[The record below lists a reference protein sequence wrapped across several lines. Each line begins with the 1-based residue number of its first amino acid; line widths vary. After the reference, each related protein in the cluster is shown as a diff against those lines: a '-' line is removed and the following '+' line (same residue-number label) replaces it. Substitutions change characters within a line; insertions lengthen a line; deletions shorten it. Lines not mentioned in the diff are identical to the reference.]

1 MGQLVEERLKPSPPF
16 THTACDL
23 FGPYKIKDNVKR
35 RTFGKAY
42 GIIFNCIST
51 RAVYLDLIY
60 EYNTNNVLMALR
72 RFLSIRGF
80 PSTLYS
86 DRGTQ
91 LVAASNEAK
100 KMFKELDWCSV
111 ESFGKNEG
119 MQWSFTKS
127 SDAPWQNGVSEAL
140 IKSVKR
146 SLNATVGDNTFT
158 FSELQT
164 IFFDLT
170 NLKRERETNWN

>member
-1 MGQLVEERLKPSPPF
+1 MQDI
-16 THTACDL
+16 C
-23 FGPYKIKDNVKR
+23 
-35 RTFGKAY
+35 KAY

-91 LVAASNEAK
+91 LVTASNEAK

-146 SLNATVGDNTFT
+146 
-158 FSELQT
+158 
-164 IFFDLT
+164 
-170 NLKRERETNWN
+170 